1 MSEIDRLKILE
12 SMSEK
17 LDGNTV
23 YRRVSW
29 VIMDKKRNLIVK
41 DRLGRRGKYL
51 CFLDKEGDAKM
62 RIVTYSTGGVTK
74 RSIKT
79 TGFSVYADVR
89 AYLEKE
95 YGLDKNRFYGSYKDY
110 LEAVEATI
118 IVRI

>member
-1 MSEIDRLKILE
+1 
-12 SMSEK
+12 MSEK
-17 LDGNTV
+17 LDGNTI
-23 YRRVSW
+23 YKRTHW
-29 VIMDKKRNLIVK
+29 IIMDKKRKLIVK

-51 CFLDKEGDAKM
+51 CFLDKEEDLKK

-95 YGLDKNRFYGSYKDY
+95 YNLDKNGFYGNYKNC